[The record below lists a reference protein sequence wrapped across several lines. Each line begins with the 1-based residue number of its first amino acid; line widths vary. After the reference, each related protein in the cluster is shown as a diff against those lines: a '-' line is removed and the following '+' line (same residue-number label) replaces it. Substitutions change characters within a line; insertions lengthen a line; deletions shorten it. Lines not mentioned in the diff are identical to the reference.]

1 MTAAT
6 HHPPLQTMHHTKCLP
21 WMMAQIKALSGGHP
35 VAEVFL
41 ISWSF
46 AYLVEGASGFGTPVA
61 LASPMLT
68 ELGHSPIQTIA
79 CCLIMNAL
87 ATQFGA
93 VGTPI
98 WFGFGGLGLTQD
110 EFQSIG
116 LQVGVAGL
124 SFQWGLGSVGVGF
137 RGFLGSGGFR
147 SVVGVLVCIRAWVG
161 MVSWPDVLWGQA
173 STRCVRILF
182 LRQL

>member
-1 MTAAT
+1 M
-6 HHPPLQTMHHTKCLP
+6 
-21 WMMAQIKALSGGHP
+21 
-35 VAEVFL
+35 AEVFL

-68 ELGHSPIQTIA
+68 ELGHDPIQTIA

-110 EFQSIG
+110 DFQSIG
-116 LQVGVAGL
+116 LQVCGACVR
-124 SFQWGLGSVGVGF
+124 GVGA
-137 RGFLGSGGFR
+137 LGRVLLGDAWG
-147 SVVGVLVCIRAWVG
+147 VGA
-161 MVSWPDVLWGQA
+161 
-173 STRCVRILF
+173 
-182 LRQL
+182 